1 MDFWTQYS
9 NELARAVLPVD
20 WPQSRTKQE
29 YGNGDGEPL
38 FSAALKPTYFDR
50 QAAKRP
56 DLRSSGLESR
66 LPQ

>member
-29 YGNGDGEPL
+29 YGNGD
-38 FSAALKPTYFDR
+38 R
-50 QAAKRP
+50 QARRGATFVAVVWKAEVGRLENSDSPLPRP
-56 DLRSSGLESR
+56 EDG
-66 LPQ
+66 